1 MAPIDTKQKIL
12 EASLL
17 LFNEYGIST
26 VRLQQIADET
36 GISVGNLAYHFNNK
50 EAITESLINSVIESM
65 QELIR
70 QYGKQ
75 ATLPDMD
82 VFFATYY
89 RLCNQ
94 YRFFNY
100 DILEIKRTFPSSY
113 ELLQPILNKIKL
125 QLERR
130 FELCLQE
137 RLIHKDVNI
146 KYMVSNVWLLMFF
159 MPAEGQLNGKTTIT
173 ESQYRRRLWD
183 YIMLHSTLKGSEV
196 YACSVEPK
204 LTGK

>member
-12 EASLL
+12 DASLL

-50 EAITESLINSVIESM
+50 EAITESLISKVIESM
-65 QELIR
+65 QDLIR

-75 ATLPDMD
+75 PTLNDMD
-82 VFFATYY
+82 FFFKQYY
-89 RLCNQ
+89 QLCTR
-94 YRFFNY
+94 YCFFNY

-113 ELLQPILNKIKL
+113 DLLQPILNKIKL

-130 FELCLQE
+130 FELCLKE
-137 RLIHKDVNI
+137 RLILKEANT
-146 KYMVSNVWLLMFF
+146 KYIVSNVWLLMFF
-159 MPAEGQLNGKTTIT
+159 MPAEGQLNGKSTVT
-173 ESQYRRRLWD
+173 ETQYRRRLWD
-183 YIMLHSTLKGSEV
+183 YIMLHATPKGNEIFTG
-196 YACSVEPK
+196 SVEPQF
-204 LTGK
+204 TGK